1 MGYSDEEILAE
12 IRRIATH
19 TDSDGAPSRRE
30 FDRYAEMAS
39 STVIEQFGSWN
50 TAIEEAGFRPNT
62 DSEKIP
68 RGELIDELHRLR
80 DTVGQIPTGDQMD
93 EQGEYAYITY
103 YERFGS
109 WTKALELAFG
119 ESPNRTWTNVSD
131 AELCAE
137 LSRLGTDGEPPTTTE
152 VEEHGAHSVSTYRYR
167 FGSWRDALTA
177 AGFEP
182 PPPRE
187 VSTEA
192 LLADVRRLREEFET
206 RPTTEMVREHGEYS
220 IPTYYGR
227 FESWSEML
235 DRAFAESELDGTH
248 ADRPS

>member
-1 MGYSDEEILAE
+1 MAYSDEVLLAE
-12 IRRIATH
+12 IRRVATRI
-19 TDSDGAPSRRE
+19 DSDGAPSRRE
-30 FDRYAEMAS
+30 FDRHAEMAS

-50 TAIEEAGFRPNT
+50 TAIEEAGFGPNT

-68 RGELIDELHRLR
+68 RAELIDELHRLR

-109 WTKALELAFG
+109 WTEALEEAFG
-119 ESPNRTWTNVSD
+119 EVPDRTWTHVSD

-137 LSRLGTDGEPPTTTE
+137 LTRLATDGEPPTTTD
-152 VEEHGAHSVSTYRYR
+152 VEEHGAHSVTTYKYR
-167 FGSWRDALTA
+167 FGSWREALTA
-177 AGFEP
+177 AGFDP
-182 PPPRE
+182 PPPRD

-192 LLADVRRLREEFET
+192 LLADVRRLRDEFGT
-206 RPTTEMVREHGEYS
+206 RPTTGIVREHGEYS
-220 IPTYYGR
+220 IPTYYDR

-235 DRAFAESELDGTH
+235 DRAFSDTEADERDG
-248 ADRPS
+248 